1 MGKLKKKKHEKKLN
15 VTRIDFKPVPL
26 TTEKI
31 SELRTLLEEKARTE
45 DETLKVAGMKNELE
59 ASIYGNR
66 DKLERDDIVKVSTEE
81 QREEITKL
89 CTEYEE
95 WMYETGSTK
104 SDYETR
110 LQKL

>member
-1 MGKLKKKKHEKKLN
+1 MG
-15 VTRIDFKPVPL
+15 
-26 TTEKI
+26 
-31 SELRTLLEEKARTE
+31 E

-66 DKLERDDIVKVSTEE
+66 DKLERDDIVKVSTDE

-95 WMYETGSTK
+95 WMYEPGASKT
-104 SDYETR
+104 DYEA
-110 LQKL
+110 KLGKLKDLLGPIEERAFEMEARSDLPAAVKEIVDDAKKDRAFI